1 MTHTRIIPRRGF
13 NLDYLMWLFTR
24 LSALGL
30 AVLALVGFISAL
42 VMGAR
47 TQMDLSTLMRWTFF
61 PNYFHVTNSEIP
73 DELVWANAYWQA
85 IQIAFLT
92 LAGTHGINGLRMVL
106 EDYIGI
112 SFFRILTRFIFFLL
126 WAGMMFI
133 AVYLVLAA

>member
-1 MTHTRIIPRRGF
+1 MNTRIVPQRGL

-30 AVLALVGFISAL
+30 AVFALVGFLSAL
-42 VMGAR
+42 LMGAR

-73 DELVWANAYWQA
+73 DELLWANPFWQT
-85 IQIAFLT
+85 IQIGILV
-92 LAGTHGINGLRMVL
+92 LGVTHGVNGFRMVL
-106 EDYIGI
+106 EDYVGI
-112 SFFRILTRFIFFLL
+112 SFFRILIRFVFFLL
-126 WAGMMFI
+126 WLVLMFV

>member
-1 MTHTRIIPRRGF
+1 MNTRFVPKRGF

-30 AVLALVGFISAL
+30 AVFALVGFISAL
-42 VMGAR
+42 LMGAR

-73 DELVWANAYWQA
+73 DELLWANPFWQT
-85 IQIAFLT
+85 IQIGILV
-92 LAGTHGINGLRMVL
+92 LGVTHGVNGFRMVL

-112 SFFRILTRFIFFLL
+112 SFFRILTRFVFFLL
-126 WAGMMFI
+126 WLVLLFV

>member
-1 MTHTRIIPRRGF
+1 MRTRIVPRRGF

-73 DELVWANAYWQA
+73 DELLWANAYWQT
-85 IQIAFLT
+85 IQSSFLV

-112 SFFRILTRFIFFLL
+112 SFFRILMRFIFFLL
-126 WAGMMFI
+126 WVGLMFI

>member
-1 MTHTRIIPRRGF
+1 MTHTRIVPRRGF

-24 LSALGL
+24 LSGLGL
-30 AVLALVGFISAL
+30 AVLALIGFSSAL

-73 DELVWANAYWQA
+73 DELLWANAYWQTF
-85 IQIAFLT
+85 QIGFLV

-112 SFFRILTRFIFFLL
+112 SFFRILMRFVFFLL
-126 WAGMMFI
+126 WVGMMFA

>member
-1 MTHTRIIPRRGF
+1 L

-30 AVLALVGFISAL
+30 AFLALVGFVSAL

-61 PNYFHVTNSEIP
+61 PNFFHVTNIEIP
-73 DELVWANAYWQA
+73 DELLWANAYWQT
-85 IQIAFLT
+85 IQVGILV
-92 LAGTHGINGLRMVL
+92 LGGTHGINGLRMVL
-106 EDYIGI
+106 EDYLGI
-112 SFFRILTRFIFFLL
+112 SFRRIVLRFVFFLL
-126 WAGMMFI
+126 WVGMMSA